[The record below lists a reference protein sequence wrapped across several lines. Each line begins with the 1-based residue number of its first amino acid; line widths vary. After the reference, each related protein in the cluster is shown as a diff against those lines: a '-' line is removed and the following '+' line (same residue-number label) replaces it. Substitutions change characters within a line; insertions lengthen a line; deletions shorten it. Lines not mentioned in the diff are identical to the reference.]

1 MTISN
6 ENGERLSFGKDT
18 PVWDTLREWAGDDQE
33 KWNILTAVSLFELAD
48 WPQVMIARVLGVQQ
62 PAVSKML
69 SRGRAVLADAF
80 QSPPEN
86 PRRHLAGAA

>member
-1 MTISN
+1 MTIAN
-6 ENGERLSFGKDT
+6 ENGERVSFGKDT
-18 PVWDTLREWAGDDQE
+18 PVWETLREWAGDDQSR
-33 KWNILTAVSLFELAD
+33 WDLLTAVALFELAD

-69 SRGRAVLADAF
+69 TRGRTLLAEAF
-80 QSPPEN
+80 QSPPEK